1 MASGKCAACSE
12 EFSGLTAFDKHQTTD
27 YGSPKPVTCHDPASV
42 GLVRDRN
49 GRWGFPATEASR
61 DYFASMRAEREAPGV
76 PATPQDHEAAE
87 SATAPHCDHGPELQ
101 CFDCASDDEMAAA
114 IPPFGEGFR
123 S

>member
-49 GRWGFPATEASR
+49 GRWGSPADEAARLRLSSLR
-61 DYFASMRAEREAPGV
+61 SERGAPSGSGY
-76 PATPQDHEAAE
+76 PQDAEAGKLAL
-87 SATAPHCDHGPELQ
+87 SDAADTDG
-101 CFDCASDDEMAAA
+101 AS
-114 IPPFGEGFR
+114 
-123 S
+123 